1 MWKISSFYQ
10 SILEIQ
16 SILESCEQLFGQV
29 LLYVNLPK
37 HVKDQTISLICS
49 GDMVDN
55 AIWLTKDILVHISGT
70 KMFPNMGFVQEHS
83 QQYKFLLQIKFSK
96 N

>member
-1 MWKISSFYQ
+1 MRKISSFYQ

-49 GDMVDN
+49 GDMVDP
-55 AIWLTKDILVHISGT
+55 AI
-70 KMFPNMGFVQEHS
+70 
-83 QQYKFLLQIKFSK
+83 
-96 N
+96 